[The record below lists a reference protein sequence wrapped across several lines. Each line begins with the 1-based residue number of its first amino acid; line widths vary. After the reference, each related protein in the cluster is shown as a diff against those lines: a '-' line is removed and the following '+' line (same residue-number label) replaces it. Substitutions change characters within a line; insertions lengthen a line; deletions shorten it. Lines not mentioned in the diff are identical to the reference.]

1 LVEQQLDVFQVDGL
15 EALVTQRQI
24 SASIVRAS
32 SPFLA

>member
-15 EALVTQRQI
+15 EALVTHQQI